1 MTESGPLRRRV
12 RGGFEP
18 PSLRRSLQT
27 VDPACFLAR
36 GTPRG
41 LKCRTSVSGIL
52 LRETLRTQ
60 NTARVD
66 TLSRRPVRCSFCSRS
81 GGGGSVP
88 GSTENIPRCSGIGFR
103 SGVPNGRPRAPVPS
117 SGHSPRLEPSPLT
130 GTAKGLSSRSSVVFR
145 RPYSCTVPNG
155 PHAAVYG
162 SLDP

>member
-41 LKCRTSVSGIL
+41 LKCRASVSGIL
-52 LRETLRTQ
+52 LRDTRRTQ
-60 NTARVD
+60 NVARVD
-66 TLSRRPVRCSFCSRS
+66 TLSRPPVRCSFCNRS

-88 GSTENIPRCSGIGFR
+88 GLTENITRCSGIGFR
-103 SGVPNGRPRAPVPS
+103 SGVPNGRLLAPVPS
-117 SGHSPRLEPSPLT
+117 SGQARGFSLPAHQERRSGR
-130 GTAKGLSSRSSVVFR
+130 SSRSSVVFR

-155 PHAAVYG
+155 PHAAVNG